1 MMKPYYLI
9 LEEARKY
16 IPSPHV
22 CPAMILGVGHIISLI
37 DAKPKFKKI
46 FKKQRH
52 GGLVL
57 FLKYSQ
63 EVELFTFSTKI
74 YRYI

>member
-1 MMKPYYLI
+1 
-9 LEEARKY
+9 
-16 IPSPHV
+16 
-22 CPAMILGVGHIISLI
+22 MILGVGHIISLI